1 MTRSVM
7 FVDETKKQAIRGWYD
22 RFRSRLVVPT
32 EEREMATSFGRT
44 HLLVAGPEGAPPLIV
59 VHGALASSAHVL
71 PELGPLVE
79 TRRCFVIDVIGQ
91 SVMSEDRRIDLAG
104 DDYGRWIAEIADGLG
119 LDRFDLLGASWG
131 GFVAMR
137 GARVLGDRVRH
148 LVLVVP
154 AGVVMG
160 SAWEGF
166 RAMGWPMMLYRAF
179 PSEARLERLVQPLF
193 TTPDPEWTTYFGEA
207 VRSYRFDF
215 RPPPLARPEDVAPIT
230 APVLIFA
237 AEHDLSFPGAPL
249 IARAREL
256 FPRVETEL
264 IEGARH
270 SPPTTAEFRGW
281 LGRRTERFLEA

>member
-7 FVDETKKQAIRGWYD
+7 FVDEARKAAIRGWHD
-22 RFRSRLVVPT
+22 RFRSRLAVPT
-32 EEREMATSFGRT
+32 EEREVTTSFGRT
-44 HLLVAGPEGAPPLIV
+44 HLLVAGPASAPPLLV
-59 VHGALASSAHVL
+59 VHGALSSSAHVL

-79 TRRCFVIDVIGQ
+79 TRRCFVLDVIGQ

-104 DDYGRWIAEIADGLG
+104 DDYGRWIAEVASSLG
-119 LDRFDLLGASWG
+119 LERFDLLGASWG

-154 AGVVMG
+154 AGVVAG

-166 RAMGWPMMLYRAF
+166 RAMGWPILLYRAF
-179 PSEARLERLVQPLF
+179 PSEARLERVVRPLF
-193 TTPDPEWTTYFGEA
+193 TTLDPEWTAYFGEA
-207 VRSYRFDF
+207 IRSYRLDF
-215 RPPPLARPEDVAPIT
+215 RPPPLARPEDVASIT

-237 AEHDLSFPGAPL
+237 AEKDLSFPGASL
-249 IARAREL
+249 VARAAEL

-264 IEGARH
+264 IQGAKH

-281 LGRRTERFLEA
+281 LGRRTERFLAA